1 MTDTIV
7 PPHSLEAEEYVV
19 AACLLGQLA
28 PVERVA
34 DVLEVDHFYRRS
46 LGVIFDAC
54 CVVRAEGAHPD
65 PVVVADHLRKTGELD
80 DVGGIARL
88 AELAAIVPTTANIER
103 YAEII
108 VDMHFAREQLA
119 SAQALMKVSMNGG
132 LAANPDVQARIKALL
147 EPASR
152 GAALE
157 ALDLATILSGP
168 VPKITWSWD
177 SWIAHD
183 DLALVVGDAGVGKSF
198 LTLALALK
206 MREGKEFLG
215 NEVMERRCGIVDL
228 ENPYADV
235 LVRLHSLGLRH
246 EDTDGISYF
255 HMPYLNLTHPSGVRT
270 VESTIV
276 DNHLGLIV
284 LDSFRRLC
292 PGVKEN
298 DSGEVTDVLQPLV
311 EVARRRGCN
320 IVVIHHAKKQQEH
333 SPMTA
338 ADLVRGSSA
347 FRAVCDVQLFLRSK
361 PGVASAFTLE
371 HGKNRHGP
379 ERQPIQVHIEQRED
393 GAVELVSGGD
403 VATAD
408 DKVDR
413 WTTVI
418 VEFLAVTEYGA
429 TRAELASAVG
439 TSPASREFRQALKLA
454 MQRGVVVEHKKARG
468 AASAFVH
475 VQHDR
480 QLADG
485 IVGES
490 NVVPLRPP
498 TDDDDAPPDDRP
510 PLTDDDIPF

>member
-1 MTDTIV
+1 MTDTVV

-19 AACLLGQLA
+19 SACLLGELS

-46 LGVIFDAC
+46 LGVIFEAC
-54 CVVRAEGAHPD
+54 CTLHAEGVRPD
-65 PVVVADHLRKTGELD
+65 PVTVHDYLRRIGELD
-80 DVGGIARL
+80 EVGGIARL
-88 AELAAIVPTTANIER
+88 AELAGMQPTTSNILR
-103 YAEII
+103 YADI
-108 VDMHFAREQLA
+108 VKEMHYAREQLA
-119 SAQALMKVSMNGG
+119 TSQALAKVATNGG
-132 LAANPDVQARIKALL
+132 LAANPAVQARLKALL

-157 ALDLATILSGP
+157 ALDLSTILAGE
-168 VPKITWSWD
+168 VPRITWTWD
-177 SWIAHD
+177 TWFAHD
-183 DLALVVGDAGVGKSF
+183 DLVLVAGDPGVGKSF

-206 MREGKEFLG
+206 MREGKQFLG
-215 NEVMERRCGIVDL
+215 SEVMERRCGIIDL

-246 EDTDGISYF
+246 EDTEGLRYF
-255 HMPYLNLTHPSGVRT
+255 HMPYLDLTTGSGVRT

-276 DNHLGLIV
+276 DNHLGLLV

-298 DSGEVTDVLQPLV
+298 DSGEVTGVLQPLV
-311 EVARRRGCN
+311 EVCRRRSCN
-320 IVVIHHAKKQQEH
+320 ILIIHHAKKRQENA
-333 SPMTA
+333 PTDA
-338 ADLVRGSSA
+338 GTLNRGSTA
-347 FRAVCDVQLFLRSK
+347 FQAVVDVQLFLRSR
-361 PGVASAFTLE
+361 PGAASVFTLE

-379 ERQPIQVHIEQRED
+379 ERQPISVHIESSED
-393 GAVELVSGGD
+393 GTELVSGGD

-408 DKVDR
+408 DKIDR
-413 WTTVI
+413 YAEAM
-418 VEFLAVTEYGA
+418 VEHLSTTEYGA
-429 TRAELASAVG
+429 TRAELSQAIGAHA
-439 TSPASREFRQALKLA
+439 ASREFRQALKLA

-480 QLADG
+480 RLDDG
-485 IVGES
+485 VVGES
-490 NVVPLRPP
+490 NVVPLHPP
-498 TDDDDAPPDDRP
+498 DDDDDRP